1 MKAINIYSKKAG
13 PGQPVFVIAEAG
25 INHNGDLELAKKM
38 VRIADETGVDAVK
51 FQTFQASTIMT
62 KNSGSAAHLEAG
74 AGKEDVYSFVDR
86 IALSADAHRELFE
99 LCNELGLVFLST
111 PLSFRDADLLE
122 EIGVEAFKI
131 ASMDLNN
138 LPFLEYVARKGKPMI
153 LSTGMGTLGEVES
166 ALNTIYSA
174 GNDQVAVLHCT
185 SMYPPGPED
194 VNLAVINTLRTAFD
208 VPIGYS
214 DHTSGNVVP
223 AAAAVLGACIV
234 EKHFTLDKTMP
245 GPDQAVSGDPDD
257 FKKLVSDIRIIEKA
271 LGKPVKGPTEGEL
284 GMRPN
289 FRRSIVSEIDIPAGT
304 IITEEM
310 LTFKR
315 PGQGIAP
322 CDLRWVT
329 GRKAAKD
336 IAADNVI
343 EISDLV

>member
-153 LSTGMGTLGEVES
+153 LSTGMGTLGEMES

-271 LGKPVKGPTEGEL
+271 LGKPVKGPPEGEL

-322 CDLRWVT
+322 CD
-329 GRKAAKD
+329 
-336 IAADNVI
+336 
-343 EISDLV
+343 